1 MTSMSRLAVR
11 WDRGM
16 VEWMRKLVLFSLSFS
31 SGLRGFKC
39 FLIESGV
46 RYPIP
51 LSINST
57 TTIENFNEKLKA
69 AENACWVDVG
79 FYGGVIPG
87 NEQEL
92 LPLVKAGVYG
102 FKCFLIESSVD
113 EFGIPLC
120 HLRGRCKG
128 HGETKGFLNRPHL
141 LCPSHPLNA
150 DHYQTF
156 LESCSQS
163 FETYAIEQILAPDLE
178 LHSIHLA
185 AGEGFDL
192 VTKTHDNERRSGS
205 KLSVENCFHYL
216 TLAAEDI
223 EDG

>member
-1 MTSMSRLAVR
+1 MTPLLDAPTDPLTTLPVQSDS
-11 WDRGM
+11 
-16 VEWMRKLVLFSLSFS
+16 
-31 SGLRGFKC
+31 
-39 FLIESGV
+39 
-46 RYPIP
+46 PITNP
-51 LSINST
+51 PSINST

-102 FKCFLIESSVD
+102 FKSTNSEFPCVTSEDVAKAMEKLKDSSTVLI
-113 EFGIPLC
+113 FY
-120 HLRGRCKG
+120 
-128 HGETKGFLNRPHL
+128 
-141 LCPSHPLNA
+141 A
-150 DHYQTF
+150 
-156 LESCSQS
+156 SCSQS